1 MTQKKTR
8 RKNLRLPPE
17 RGRPI
22 RIDINGENFL
32 DIVYAT
38 DISIGG
44 ACIAVPHRFEGCRLD
59 KLVSLVINLPEP
71 VSTTFTALGSIR
83 HLSGR
88 SFGVRFVGMEK
99 KDEAHVKDYIMHLLA
114 QQDWK
119 RATLF
124 RWGLIR

>member
-1 MTQKKTR
+1 MTQNKTR
-8 RKNLRLPPE
+8 RKNLRVPPE
-17 RGRPI
+17 SGRPI

-38 DISIGG
+38 DVSVAG

-59 KLVSLVINLPEP
+59 KLVSLVVNLPEP
-71 VSTTFTALGSIR
+71 VSASFTTLGSIR

-99 KDEAHVKDYIMHLLA
+99 KEESLVRDYVIHLLA
-114 QQDWK
+114 LHDWK